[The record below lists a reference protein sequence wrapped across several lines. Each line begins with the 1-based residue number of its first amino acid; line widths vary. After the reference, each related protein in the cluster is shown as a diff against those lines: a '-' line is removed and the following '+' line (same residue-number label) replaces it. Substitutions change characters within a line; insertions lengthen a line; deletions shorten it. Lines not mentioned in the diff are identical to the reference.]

1 MTSRVSG
8 NDRSP
13 PPWWVWA
20 GRAAFVALLAAVYF
34 GVRFYQQRTLVEGP
48 APALRAVQL
57 DGQAFDLATQR
68 SQPVLVYFWATW
80 CPVCRLEQGAIESL
94 AADHPV
100 IGIAM
105 QSGTAVEV
113 TKYLREHDLKVP
125 VVNDPDGAIAAAWG
139 VRATPTTFFVDDHNR
154 IRFREVG
161 YTSEPGLRLRL
172 WLAGR

>member
-1 MTSRVSG
+1 MNIRP
-8 NDRSP
+8 DRRLRA
-13 PPWWVWA
+13 WL
-20 GRAAFVALLAAVYF
+20 GRLGFAALLAAVYF
-34 GVRFYQQRTLVEGP
+34 GVRYYQQRTLVEGP
-48 APALRAVQL
+48 APVLQATLL
-57 DGQAFDLATQR
+57 DGTRFNLAEHR
-68 SQPVLVYFWATW
+68 GQPVLVYFWATW
-80 CPVCRLEQGAIESL
+80 CPVCRLEQGGIESV
-94 AADHPV
+94 AADHAV

-105 QSGTAVEV
+105 QSGTAAEV
-113 TKYLREHDLKVP
+113 TTYLRQHNLKVP